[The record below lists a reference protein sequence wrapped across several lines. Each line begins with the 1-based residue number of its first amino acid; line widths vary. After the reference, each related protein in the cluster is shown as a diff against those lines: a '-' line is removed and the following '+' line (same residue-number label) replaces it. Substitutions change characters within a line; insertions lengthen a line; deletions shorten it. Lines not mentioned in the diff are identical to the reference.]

1 MAEASELKEYV
12 ENVTRCSICLED
24 LVNPKSLPCL
34 HTFCLRCLE
43 GYCGDK
49 QLEDEVKCPVCR
61 SFFKIPQHGLVA
73 LQRNF
78 FLDRLRELK
87 NVSQQLARS
96 VACEA
101 CEDECV
107 DTSTSTIPPATTYCV
122 DCRQRLC
129 ERCSMPHRRI
139 RTAAHRVV
147 PLNQDVQSEV
157 LASQA
162 APCRRH
168 VEEREKLY
176 CFDCLDNI
184 CLMCFAVDH
193 QQHKCQ
199 EIDTAAKSFRSQLAT
214 VIDKISAQ
222 IIKVRELLVKSEA
235 TKDEFLNEVNSLQ
248 NVIERRGE
256 EIKRTVDSY
265 VQAAIQ
271 QLKSVKIEN
280 KKIIDSDKDRF
291 QLCLVALESFNAY
304 SLELQNKGRSED
316 VTRVANDLF
325 RRASELQNTAEMTAY
340 EAPRISVTP
349 VACDVEKCISKLV
362 GHIVTHKCTGKLQS
376 FLWRFTNMFYDY
388 DYDYDY
394 NTTPTTTTTTTLL
407 LYKLLCILQSES
419 YQYPVKDLCLNFN
432 TLPIAYHNCIFISYF
447 T

>member
-1 MAEASELKEYV
+1 MSAW
-12 ENVTRCSICLED
+12 TRRR
-24 LVNPKSLPCL
+24 
-34 HTFCLRCLE
+34 F
-43 GYCGDK
+43 
-49 QLEDEVKCPVCR
+49 
-61 SFFKIPQHGLVA
+61 
-73 LQRNF
+73 
-78 FLDRLRELK
+78 
-87 NVSQQLARS
+87 
-96 VACEA
+96 
-101 CEDECV
+101 
-107 DTSTSTIPPATTYCV
+107 
-122 DCRQRLC
+122 RQR
-129 ERCSMPHRRI
+129 P
-139 RTAAHRVV
+139 RTASTVDRDYASAAACHIGGFELQLTESYRSTKTCC
-147 PLNQDVQSEV
+147 VQSEV

-271 QLKSVKIEN
+271 QLKSVKMEN

-291 QLCLVALESFNAY
+291 QLSLVALESFNAY

-340 EAPRISVTP
+340 KAPRISVTS

-362 GHIVTHKCTGKLQS
+362 GHIVTHKFTGKLH
-376 FLWRFTNMFYDY
+376 Y
-388 DYDYDY
+388 
-394 NTTPTTTTTTTLL
+394 
-407 LYKLLCILQSES
+407 S
-419 YQYPVKDLCLNFN
+419 YYYYYYYYIV
-432 TLPIAYHNCIFISYF
+432 TI
-447 T
+447 